1 MKAYKGFDENLKC
14 KDFQYEIGKTYEEPE
29 AQLCEKCFHACEY
42 PLDVFCYYSPAKGRF
57 AEVKLDDVS
66 DEKSDDYQLCGKKI
80 CVKAEIGIAGI
91 VKASID
97 YIKEHATSAH
107 DENGDFSA
115 ATNTGYGSAATNTG
129 NFSAATNIG
138 YRSAATNTGDRSAA
152 TNTGYRSAATNTGDR
167 SAATNTGDFSAA
179 TNTGYDSAATN
190 TGDFSAA
197 TNTGYRSAATNT
209 GDRSAATNTGYRSAA
224 TNTGKEGVASSLG
237 IEGKA
242 KGALGCWLVLAEWEE
257 VNGEW
262 RRTDVQCR
270 RVDGET
276 VKSDTFYRL
285 ENGEFVE
292 ASDDE

>member
-29 AQLCEKCFHACEY
+29 AQLRKKGFHACEY
-42 PLDVFCYYSPAKGRF
+42 PLDIFFYRSPAKSRF
-57 AEVKLDDVS
+57 AEVELDDVS
-66 DEKSDDYQLCGKKI
+66 DEKSDDSQRCGKKI
-80 CVKAEIGIAGI
+80 RVKAEIGIAGI
-91 VKASID
+91 VKASVD

-107 DENGDFSA
+107 DG
-115 ATNTGYGSAATNTG
+115 TGY
-129 NFSAATNIG
+129 
-138 YRSAATNTGDRSAA
+138 RSAA
-152 TNTGYRSAATNTGDR
+152 TNTGYRSAAANTGDC
-167 SAATNTGDFSAA
+167 SAATNTGDYSAATNTGDHSAA
-179 TNTGYDSAATN
+179 TNTGY
-190 TGDFSAA
+190 
-197 TNTGYRSAATNT
+197 YSAATNT

-242 KGALGCWLVLAEWEE
+242 KGALGCWLVLSEWEE

-276 VKSDTFYRL
+276 VKADTFYRL

>member
-1 MKAYKGFDENLKC
+1 MKAYKGFDKYLKC

-29 AQLCEKCFHACEY
+29 AQLCEKGFHACEY
-42 PLDVFCYYSPAKGRF
+42 PLDVFCYYSPAKSRF
-57 AEVKLDDVS
+57 AEVELDDVS
-66 DEKSDDYQLCGKKI
+66 DEKSDDSKRCCKKI
-80 CVKAEIGIAGI
+80 RVKAEIGIAGI
-91 VKASID
+91 VKAAVD

-107 DENGDFSA
+107 GETGYLSAATNTGYLSAATNTGDRSAATNTGDYSAATNTGYFSA
-115 ATNTGYGSAATNTG
+115 ATNTGDRSAATNTG
-129 NFSAATNIG
+129 NRSAATNTG
-138 YRSAATNTGDRSAA
+138 DYSAATNTGDRSAA
-152 TNTGYRSAATNTGDR
+152 TNTGYLSAATNTGD
-167 SAATNTGDFSAA
+167 
-179 TNTGYDSAATN
+179 
-190 TGDFSAA
+190 
-197 TNTGYRSAATNT
+197 
-209 GDRSAATNTGYRSAA
+209 RSAA

>member
-29 AQLCEKCFHACEY
+29 AQLCENGFNACEY
-42 PLDVFCYYSPAKGRF
+42 PLDVFCYYSPAKSRF
-57 AEVKLDDVS
+57 AEVELDDVS
-66 DEKSDDYQLCGKKI
+66 DEKSDDSERYGKKI
-80 CVKAEIGIAGI
+80 LVKAEIGIAGI
-91 VKASID
+91 VKASVD

-107 DENGDFSA
+107 GK
-115 ATNTGYGSAATNTG
+115 
-129 NFSAATNIG
+129 
-138 YRSAATNTGDRSAA
+138 
-152 TNTGYRSAATNTGDR
+152 TGYRSAATNTG
-167 SAATNTGDFSAA
+167 NF
-179 TNTGYDSAATN
+179 
-190 TGDFSAA
+190 
-197 TNTGYRSAATNT
+197 
-209 GDRSAATNTGYRSAA
+209 SAA